1 MESTKV
7 FNKLSYELK
16 NKIYKKYS
24 FNLDEILKVIRP
36 AILSIYGKQYSALIT
51 QKFKQLHLKCIL

>member
-36 AILSIYGKQYSALIT
+36 AILSIYGKQ
-51 QKFKQLHLKCIL
+51 